1 MTQGLNSTH
10 YFERSNLSHAWAE
23 ALRIVLAN
31 GEAAPVIISVTG
43 FTDGVPQEEPAI
55 RSALD
60 TALQLENLQSCE
72 TVSNTIFPNSL
83 WNPAAPAKRLYDR
96 YRRILPKL
104 VKATR
109 KNQRGLYFERMTSG
123 GPQGHENQLDFILST
138 YKARSGVRRSALQL
152 AIFDPARDHSTAA
165 LLGFPCL
172 QHVTIAPTTDG
183 ISLNAFY
190 ATQYVIE
197 RAYGN
202 YLGLCRLG
210 RFIAHEL
217 ERPLSRMT
225 CFTGISLRD
234 TKVSKAKLKLVLA
247 AIDVALGTT

>member
-1 MTQGLNSTH
+1 MTKGPSSTH

-23 ALRIVLAN
+23 ALRVVLAN
-31 GEAAPVIISVTG
+31 GEAAPMIVSVAG
-43 FTDGVPQEEPAI
+43 FTDGVPQEEPSI

-60 TALQLENLQSCE
+60 AALKLENLQSCE

-83 WNPAAPAKRLYDR
+83 WNPGAPAKQLYAR
-96 YRRILPKL
+96 YKRILPKL
-104 VKATR
+104 IKATR

-123 GPQGHENQLDFILST
+123 GPPGHENQLDFILST

-152 AIFDPARDHSTAA
+152 AIFDPERDHSTAA
-165 LLGFPCL
+165 QLGFPCL
-172 QHVTIAPTTDG
+172 QHVTIAPTADG

-190 ATQYVIE
+190 ATQYVVE

-210 RFIAHEL
+210 RFVAHEL
-217 ERPLSRMT
+217 EKPLSRVT
-225 CFTGISLRD
+225 CFTGISLHD
-234 TKVSKAKLKLVLA
+234 TKVSKAKLKDVLA
-247 AIDVALGTT
+247 AIDAALGTA